1 MVKNDL
7 VDEMVNAFPGITK
20 KDMFSVMDVLF
31 ESMAQS
37 MIRGEPID
45 LRGFGRFKVKKRQP
59 MRGRNP
65 RTGMS
70 VDVPARWVT
79 HFKPAVGL
87 ADRIKH
93 GVAEVGG
100 AAMKT

>member
-7 VDEMVNAFPGITK
+7 VDELVNAFPGITK

-37 MIRGEPID
+37 MIQGEAID
-45 LRGFGRFKVKKRQP
+45 LRGFGRFRVKKRQP

-87 ADRIKH
+87 ADRINH
-93 GVAEVGG
+93 EVAKVGDG
-100 AAMKT
+100 GIKT